1 MTSALVMVLL
11 HVLGFRAEPCP
22 TEDHI
27 PDVGVCYWDAASM
40 GNGQG
45 DGFVTFDNGMR
56 VYHKVLAR

>member
-27 PDVGVCYWDAASM
+27 PTIGACYWDATQH
-40 GNGQG
+40 GNQQG
-45 DGFVTFDNGMR
+45 DGFVTFDNGFTI
-56 VYHKVLAR
+56 YHKELAR